1 MDLSRSA
8 LPFLAALM
16 ILIAGCAT
24 GAVYLKLNQ
33 LPTDET
39 LKSSRH
45 FPVPV

>member
-1 MDLSRSA
+1 MDLSRSV

-16 ILIAGCAT
+16 ILIAGCAN
-24 GAVYLKLNQ
+24 GAVCLKLNQ

-39 LKSSRH
+39 LQSSSH